1 MKDFLRE
8 NFSVLLLAFMGLGA
22 WAGTIH
28 LMHSAGMDASNVA
41 WAREQS
47 ASIIG
52 ALLGL
57 LTGYKAGQMAKSA
70 PPPSAPPKPPAAP
83 DVAPN
88 AGETK

>member
-8 NFSVLLLAFMGLGA
+8 NFSVLLLAFMALGA

-28 LMHSAGMDASNVA
+28 LMHSTGMDVSNVA

-57 LTGYKAGQMAKSA
+57 LTGYKVGQASKAS
-70 PPPSAPPKPPAAP
+70 PPPEPPKPPAVL

-88 AGETK
+88 AGEIK